1 MKLVLLLSTLVMFL
15 LTRRYN
21 ETDFIRNRFLDVLVQ
36 LFHIIILFQLFYIII
51 CSKNILLALFCAYT
65 LIENIKWLLGI
76 NVEYEYVEDET
87 DNNSEQSEADEQNNK
102 EEQ

>member
-15 LTRRYN
+15 LTKRYN

-36 LFHIIILFQLFYIII
+36 LFHIIVLLQLFYIII
-51 CSKNILLALFCAYT
+51 CSHNVFIALFCAYT

-76 NVEYEYVEDET
+76 NVEYEYDEDET

>member
-15 LTRRYN
+15 LTKRYN

-36 LFHIIILFQLFYIII
+36 LFHIIILLQLFYTIINLNYI
-51 CSKNILLALFCAYT
+51 FISLFCAYT

-76 NVEYEYVEDET
+76 NVEYDED
-87 DNNSEQSEADEQNNK
+87 DNEENQTAEDDENNK

>member
-15 LTRRYN
+15 LTKRYN

-36 LFHIIILFQLFYIII
+36 LFHIIILLQLFYTIINLNYI
-51 CSKNILLALFCAYT
+51 FISLFCAYT

-76 NVEYEYVEDET
+76 NVEYEYDED
-87 DNNSEQSEADEQNNK
+87 DNEENQTAEDDENNK